1 MFKGLLKKLDL
12 TWIKKKS
19 IWDVVV
25 YGSYARGNYFSN
37 DIDIALI
44 LSKEIPVNQKWQ
56 LNQEFKNKFG
66 TSGKKLD
73 VKSVDFKDLL
83 NVGFLGREA
92 IIAEGYSLIN
102 NNSLAGRFGFEAI
115 ALLEYSLEKL
125 SSSKKKTVY
134 YALQGRTKGK
144 GILSRLHGR
153 IISGGVLEV
162 PTKHYEEISSLLKR
176 HSVPY
181 KATFTLK
188 YRIVH

>member
-1 MFKGLLKKLDL
+1 MFKDLLKKLNL
-12 TWIKKKS
+12 TWIKKKG

-25 YGSYARGNYFSN
+25 YGSYARGDYFSR

-44 LSKEIPVNQKWQ
+44 LNKKISLNQKWQ

-66 TSGKKLD
+66 ISGKKLD
-73 VKSVDFKDLL
+73 VKSVDLKDLL

-92 IIAEGYSLIN
+92 ILAEGYSLIN
-102 NNSLAGRFGFEAI
+102 DDYLAERFGFEAI

-134 YALQGRTKGK
+134 YALQGRSKGK
-144 GILSRLHGR
+144 GVLSKLHGR

-162 PTKHYEEISSLLKR
+162 PTKHYEEISNLLKQ
-176 HSVPY
+176 HLVPY
-181 KATFTLK
+181 QTTFVLK